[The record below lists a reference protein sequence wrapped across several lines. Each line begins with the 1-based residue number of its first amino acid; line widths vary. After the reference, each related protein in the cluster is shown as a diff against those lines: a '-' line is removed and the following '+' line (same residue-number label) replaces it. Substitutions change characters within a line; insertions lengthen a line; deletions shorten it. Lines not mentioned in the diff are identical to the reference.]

1 MHFIGL
7 VNVVD
12 LKAGGLGNLGNE
24 QLEWLEAD
32 VKSRS
37 ASTPI
42 VVFAHIPLWTVYP
55 EWGWGTQDGAQALSY
70 LKRFGSVTV
79 LNGHIHQV
87 MQKVEGNVTFHT
99 ARSTA
104 FPQPAPGAAPSPGPM
119 KVEDDKLRTML
130 GTASITF
137 KQNEKQLAIIDT
149 AAEELKGQDHAA
161 KCNQRGAHRRRG
173 RVGVGWRRDVRQGAS
188 PGAAAAAAAVGIDNF
203 TFNPQ
208 TVTVKAGT
216 TVTWTN
222 RDDIPHG
229 LAADQ
234 QRLQAIAG
242 ARYRRQLFVHLHHAG
257 HLPILL
263 LHSSAH
269 DRHDRGRSG
278 NRQQHDA
285 LMLDR
290 LQHQASTAPWTAGR
304 AIMTGTDKITG
315 TGNVDGDKTRRF
327 RDAALPHLDDVF
339 TLARYLM
346 RNAAD
351 AEDAVQECY
360 LRALRHFDSYRGP
373 AMKPWLLAILK
384 NVCVAEFARRS
395 RQPVPAGSAEEDTQQ
410 EEVPMWQEPQ
420 ASPEAELL
428 RRFDDATIRRLVGA
442 LPQPFRETIV
452 LREIN
457 DLSYREIADI
467 VGAPVGTVMSRLA
480 RARAMLR
487 TAWNAEDG
495 S

>member
-1 MHFIGL
+1 
-7 VNVVD
+7 
-12 LKAGGLGNLGNE
+12 
-24 QLEWLEAD
+24 
-32 VKSRS
+32 
-37 ASTPI
+37 
-42 VVFAHIPLWTVYP
+42 
-55 EWGWGTQDGAQALSY
+55 
-70 LKRFGSVTV
+70 
-79 LNGHIHQV
+79 
-87 MQKVEGNVTFHT
+87 
-99 ARSTA
+99 
-104 FPQPAPGAAPSPGPM
+104 
-119 KVEDDKLRTML
+119 
-130 GTASITF
+130 
-137 KQNEKQLAIIDT
+137 
-149 AAEELKGQDHAA
+149 
-161 KCNQRGAHRRRG
+161 
-173 RVGVGWRRDVRQGAS
+173 
-188 PGAAAAAAAVGIDNF
+188 
-203 TFNPQ
+203 
-208 TVTVKAGT
+208 
-216 TVTWTN
+216 
-222 RDDIPHG
+222 
-229 LAADQ
+229 
-234 QRLQAIAG
+234 
-242 ARYRRQLFVHLHHAG
+242 
-257 HLPILL
+257 
-263 LHSSAH
+263 
-269 DRHDRGRSG
+269 
-278 NRQQHDA
+278 
-285 LMLDR
+285 MLDR
-290 LQHQASTAPWTAGR
+290 LQHQASAAPWTTGR
-304 AIMTGTDKITG
+304 ATMTGTDKMTG
-315 TGNVDGDKTRRF
+315 IHSVDGDKARRF

-351 AEDAVQECY
+351 ADDAVQECY

-395 RQPVPAGSAEEDTQQ
+395 RQPVPPGNAEEDGPQER